1 MRNMHWLVM
10 ALVALALAGG
20 VLGWS
25 QWARAAE
32 PQGVILP
39 TAATTTAAPASVAPE
54 GNPVV
59 AVIPGRTDTDY
70 EQDPFET
77 HRLRRSSTR
86 VRTLIYVY
94 QDGTMEQKDV
104 R

>member
-1 MRNMHWLVM
+1 
-10 ALVALALAGG
+10 
-20 VLGWS
+20 
-25 QWARAAE
+25 
-32 PQGVILP
+32 
-39 TAATTTAAPASVAPE
+39 
-54 GNPVV
+54 VV

-77 HRLRRSSTR
+77 HRLRRSITR

-94 QDGTMEQKDV
+94 QDGTMEQRDV